1 MEQQNKEQ
9 INQEQANQ
17 EQANQEQV
25 VFTYTYSAMQQ
36 AEVDRIRQ
44 KYLPKEETKL
54 EQLRKLDAGVPRKGT
69 IVSIALGII
78 GCLIMGGGMSLC
90 LEVAGVW
97 FVPGIIIGLIG
108 IALMSVAYP
117 IYKKITEKER
127 EKKAPLILQ
136 LSEELLK

>member
-1 MEQQNKEQ
+1 
-9 INQEQANQ
+9 
-17 EQANQEQV
+17 
-25 VFTYTYSAMQQ
+25 
-36 AEVDRIRQ
+36 
-44 KYLPKEETKL
+44 
-54 EQLRKLDAGVPRKGT
+54 
-69 IVSIALGII
+69 
-78 GCLIMGGGMSLC
+78 MSLC